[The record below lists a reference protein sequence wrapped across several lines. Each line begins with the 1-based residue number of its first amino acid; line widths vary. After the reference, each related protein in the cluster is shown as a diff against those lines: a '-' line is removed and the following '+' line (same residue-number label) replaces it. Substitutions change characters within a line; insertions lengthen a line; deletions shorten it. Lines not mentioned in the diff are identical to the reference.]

1 MSELIRLKQDEQI
14 QELMDLVEMLQ
25 KESEDKDRV
34 IMEKD
39 RIIAEQEEVL
49 AEQGKVIEEQTGL
62 IAEQKMQLQECL
74 ELNEKL
80 NRENRNASAQA
91 LQSELKKANDLLEEQ
106 RLKVFGLERTR
117 EVLQDKLNASEEA
130 REYAETHQRIEKVT
144 VKENV
149 LYEKCR
155 KCHKGIYDTALVGF
169 VAYSLLV
176 TIFAAVK
183 SKVFVNDLGAF
194 FVRAWNVIRWFVLW
208 LVGGAKWAAQVAEGI
223 QNEALADV
231 LYWLIV
237 VVSVSV
243 VIGGIGFGVY
253 IGVRKVRE
261 IYLECCWDRV
271 SVMEVTIS
279 LAIAVHFGEEI
290 RAVVPVNLVVMMLVV
305 HGAYIGVRKYVK
317 GWKEARGYR

>member
-1 MSELIRLKQDEQI
+1 MSESIRLKQEEQI
-14 QELMDLVEMLQ
+14 QELMDLVETLQ

-39 RIIAEQEEVL
+39 RIIAEQEEIL
-49 AEQGKVIEEQTGL
+49 AEQTGL

-80 NRENRNASAQA
+80 NCENRNAS
-91 LQSELKKANDLLEEQ
+91 
-106 RLKVFGLERTR
+106 VP
-117 EVLQDKLNASEEA
+117 VLQKDLKQTKDSLESVRGKLFWSEFTIESLQGKLRASEEA
-130 REYAETHQRIEKVT
+130 REYAETHQKVVT
-144 VKENV
+144 VPVKENV

-155 KCHKGIYDTALVGF
+155 KCHKGLYDTALVGF

-176 TIFAAVK
+176 TVFAAVK
-183 SKVFVNDLGAF
+183 NNVFIDDVGAF
-194 FVRAWNVIRWFVLW
+194 FVGVWNAIRWFVLW
-208 LVGGAKWAAQVAEGI
+208 LVGGARWAAQITKGI

-237 VVSVSV
+237 VVIVV
-243 VIGGIGFGVY
+243 GVIGGIGFGVY
-253 IGVRKVRE
+253 VGVRKVRE

-271 SVMEVTIS
+271 SVMMATS
-279 LAIAVHFGEEI
+279 GLAIAVYFGEEI